1 MSGAKSGGAVPLR
14 PIVKWAGGKRQLLEA
29 IRASYP
35 PGLGDTVKKYAEP
48 FVGGGAVLLDILSRF
63 PMEAVYISDV
73 NQELINVYRVIRD
86 QVPELI
92 EALSGME
99 AEYLP
104 LDGGGRRSYYQGR
117 RDRFNS
123 RGGGAVERAALFIF
137 LNRTCF
143 NGLYRVNRSG
153 RFNVPIGA
161 YKRPLIC
168 DGENLRNVSRAF
180 QAVDIVEGDY
190 RQAGGFVDGDTFVYF
205 DPPYRPLSATAGFTS
220 YTEAGFGDGD
230 QIRLAQFAMELGRRG
245 ARVMLS
251 NSDPKNG
258 GGTDAFFDDLY
269 APFHIQRVEAARAI
283 NSAREKRGRITELL
297 ITSYPPPIPPAAHNP
312 GEAIGEAP

>member
-99 AEYLP
+99 EI
-104 LDGGGRRSYYQGR
+104 GR
-117 RDRFNS
+117 
-123 RGGGAVERAALFIF
+123 
-137 LNRTCF
+137 
-143 NGLYRVNRSG
+143 
-153 RFNVPIGA
+153 
-161 YKRPLIC
+161 
-168 DGENLRNVSRAF
+168 
-180 QAVDIVEGDY
+180 
-190 RQAGGFVDGDTFVYF
+190 
-205 DPPYRPLSATAGFTS
+205 
-220 YTEAGFGDGD
+220 
-230 QIRLAQFAMELGRRG
+230 
-245 ARVMLS
+245 
-251 NSDPKNG
+251 
-258 GGTDAFFDDLY
+258 
-269 APFHIQRVEAARAI
+269 
-283 NSAREKRGRITELL
+283 
-297 ITSYPPPIPPAAHNP
+297 AHV
-312 GEAIGEAP
+312 